1 MPRFVSITKAAL
13 LANVQVK
20 EIQGKI
26 NSKILSTTRGQIH
39 LDDLVECYPA
49 VLIEEADMLS
59 LVAKIKE
66 ESFAVGAAKQH
77 GEVTYS
83 TLKEE
88 LVKQK
93 VNANYYREQSQ
104 KFEEIIFQLRENL
117 EVLQQKMGESQR
129 FEGLIHWVDQR
140 LKEIRRND

>member
-1 MPRFVSITKAAL
+1 VPHFVSINKAAL
-13 LANVQVK
+13 LAKVQVK

-39 LDDLVECYPA
+39 LDDLVECYPV

-77 GEVTYS
+77 REVTYS

-93 VNANYYREQSQ
+93 INANYYREQSQ

-129 FEGLIHWVDQR
+129 FEGLIHWKDQR

>member
-1 MPRFVSITKAAL
+1 MPHFVSINKAAL
-13 LANVQVK
+13 LAKVQVK

-49 VLIEEADMLS
+49 VLIDEADMLS
-59 LVAKIKE
+59 LVATIKE

-77 GEVTYS
+77 SEVTYS

-93 VNANYYREQSQ
+93 INANYYREQSQ
-104 KFEEIIFQLRENL
+104 KFEEIILQLRENL

-129 FEGLIHWVDQR
+129 FEGLIHWMDQR
-140 LKEIRRND
+140 LKEIRTND